1 MKINPLRL
9 IIKNP
14 IEARK
19 SSRPGVP
26 GAPGARRTN
35 DMAAS
40 APPEAFGNLSKKVV
54 NLSDKAVN
62 LSEMAWNL
70 SENRKARRSPRRD
83 GNIGRL
89 PPESKGFF

>member
-9 IIKNP
+9 TIKNQ

-19 SSRPGVP
+19 SSRPGVS
-26 GAPGARRTN
+26 GA
-35 DMAAS
+35 
-40 APPEAFGNLSKKVV
+40 PEAFGNLSKKVV

-70 SENRKARRSPRRD
+70 SENRKARRSP
-83 GNIGRL
+83 GAMGI
-89 PPESKGFF
+89 